1 MEERKINNQPIAGT
15 LETQSKHEHTH
26 GHNAGE
32 RLYIHRHSPI
42 HELPGHIKLIAFFTF
57 IVIAVLTPIQQWRSF
72 VGYFLIIFLALG
84 ISKLPP
90 LTLAKR
96 ATIEFPFII
105 FAILMPF
112 TAGGESF
119 DIGPISLSREG
130 SIAGLN
136 LFTKAT
142 LGVFCSMILAGS
154 TTAHSLLAGF
164 VRIKTPSLFVQIATF
179 MIRYL
184 NVINDQ
190 MARMKVARE
199 SRGFQATGIRSW
211 PIFTSTLGAL
221 FIRSYE
227 RGERVHLAMLARG
240 YAGTLSSLTVEKVHA
255 KHWRL
260 GLCFPLM
267 AAISYAVGK
276 VFFS

>member
-1 MEERKINNQPIAGT
+1 M
-15 LETQSKHEHTH
+15 
-26 GHNAGE
+26 
-32 RLYIHRHSPI
+32 
-42 HELPGHIKLIAFFTF
+42 PGHIKLVAFFAF
-57 IVIAVLTPIQQWRSF
+57 IVIAVLTPIRQWQSF
-72 VGYFLIIFLALG
+72 LGYFLIILLALG

-90 LTLAKR
+90 ITLAKR

-105 FAILMPF
+105 FALLMPF
-112 TAGGESF
+112 TAGGEMF
-119 DIGPISLSREG
+119 DVGPLSLSREG

-136 LFTKAT
+136 LVTKAT

-164 VRIKTPSLFVQIATF
+164 VRIKTPSLFVQIAAF

-190 MARMKVARE
+190 MSRMKVARE
-199 SRGFQATGIRSW
+199 SRGFQAQGVRSW

-240 YAGTLSSLTVEKVHA
+240 YAGTLSSLSVENVQA
-255 KHWRL
+255 RHWRL
-260 GLCFPLM
+260 GLSFPLL
-267 AAISYAVGK
+267 AIISFVIGR

>member
-1 MEERKINNQPIAGT
+1 MERKKINQAVGHAHD
-15 LETQSKHEHTH
+15 QEHTH
-26 GHNAGE
+26 GHSVGE
-32 RLYIHRHSPI
+32 RLYIHRHSVI
-42 HELPGHIKLIAFFTF
+42 HSLPGHIKLLAFLLFM
-57 IVIAVLTPIQQWRSF
+57 IVVVATPIRQWESF
-72 VGYFLIIFLALG
+72 VGYFLVVSLAIY

-90 LTLAKR
+90 FTLFKR

-112 TAGGESF
+112 TAGGEIF
-119 DIGPISLSREG
+119 QVGPISLSREG

-136 LFTKAT
+136 LIAKAT
-142 LGVFCSMILAGS
+142 IGVLCSMILAGS

-164 VRIKTPSLFVQIATF
+164 VRIKTPSLFVQIAAF

-190 MARMKVARE
+190 MTRMKVARD
-199 SRGFQATGIRSW
+199 SRGFQARGLRSW
-211 PIFTSTLGAL
+211 PTFTSTLGAL

-240 YAGTLSSLTVEKVHA
+240 YGGTLSSLATEQVRPQ
-255 KHWRL
+255 HWRI
-260 GLCFPLM
+260 GMTFPLLG
-267 AAISYAVGK
+267 ILS
-276 VFFS
+276 FFIGRVVL

>member
-1 MEERKINNQPIAGT
+1 MEERKIKGEST
-15 LETQSKHEHTH
+15 LDVHREHAHTHAHTH
-26 GHNAGE
+26 GHSAGE
-32 RLYIHRHSPI
+32 RLYIHRHSLI
-42 HELPGHIKLIAFFTF
+42 HELPGHIKLVAFFSF
-57 IVIAVLTPIQQWRSF
+57 IIIAVLTPIQQWPSF
-72 VGYFLIIFLALG
+72 VGYFLIIFLAIG

-105 FAILMPF
+105 FALLMPF
-112 TAGGESF
+112 TAGGEPF
-119 DIGPISLSREG
+119 DIGVISLSREG

-136 LFTKAT
+136 LLTKAT
-142 LGVFCSMILAGS
+142 LGVLCSMILAGS

-164 VRIKTPSLFVQIATF
+164 VRIKTPSLFVQIAAF

-184 NVINDQ
+184 NVINEQ
-190 MARMKVARE
+190 MSRMKVARE

-227 RGERVHLAMLARG
+227 RGERVHLAMLSRG
-240 YAGTLSSLTVEKVHA
+240 YAGTLSSLATEQVNVR
-255 KHWRL
+255 HWRL
-260 GLCFPLM
+260 GLTFPLL
-267 AAISYAVGK
+267 AIVAFIVGR
-276 VFFS
+276 VLS

>member
-1 MEERKINNQPIAGT
+1 MVKRKINKQT
-15 LETQSKHEHTH
+15 HTETHAHTH
-26 GHNAGE
+26 GHSVGE
-32 RLYIHRHSPI
+32 RLYIHRHSLV
-42 HELPGHIKLIAFFTF
+42 HELPGHIKLVAFFTF
-57 IVIAVLTPIQQWRSF
+57 IIIAVLTPIQQWQSF
-72 VGYFLIIFLALG
+72 VGYFLIIFITLA
-84 ISKLPP
+84 ISKLPA

-105 FAILMPF
+105 FALLMPF
-112 TAGGESF
+112 TAGGEMF
-119 DIGPISLSREG
+119 DVGPISLSREG

-136 LFTKAT
+136 LITKAT

-164 VRIKTPSLFVQIATF
+164 VRIKTPSLFVQIAAF

-190 MARMKVARE
+190 MTRMKVARE
-199 SRGFQATGIRSW
+199 SRGFHAKGIRSW

-227 RGERVHLAMLARG
+227 RGERVHLAMLSRG
-240 YAGTLSSLTVEKVHA
+240 YAGTLSSLSVEKVRPT
-255 KHWRL
+255 HWRAGLIFPFLAALSYIL
-260 GLCFPLM
+260 GRVLFL
-267 AAISYAVGK
+267 
-276 VFFS
+276 

>member
-1 MEERKINNQPIAGT
+1 MEERKINNQTT

-26 GHNAGE
+26 GHSAGE

-90 LTLAKR
+90 LILAKR

-105 FAILMPF
+105 FALLMPF
-112 TAGGESF
+112 TAGGENF
-119 DIGPISLSREG
+119 DIGPVSLSREG

-136 LFTKAT
+136 LITKAT

-164 VRIKTPSLFVQIATF
+164 VRIKTPSLFVQIAAF

-199 SRGFQATGIRSW
+199 SRGFQAEGIRSW

-240 YAGTLSSLTVEKVHA
+240 YAGTLSSLSVEKVQA

>member
-1 MEERKINNQPIAGT
+1 
-15 LETQSKHEHTH
+15 
-26 GHNAGE
+26 
-32 RLYIHRHSPI
+32 LYIHRHSLV
-42 HELPGHIKLIAFFTF
+42 HELPGHIKLVAFFAF
-57 IVIAVLTPIQQWRSF
+57 IIIAVLTPIQQWQSF
-72 VGYFLIIFLALG
+72 VGYFLIIFLALAL
-84 ISKLPP
+84 SKLPP

-112 TAGGESF
+112 TAGGEMF
-119 DIGPISLSREG
+119 DIGPLNLSREG

-136 LFTKAT
+136 LITKAT

-164 VRIKTPSLFVQIATF
+164 VRIKTPSLFVQIAAF

-199 SRGFQATGIRSW
+199 SRGFQAQGIRSW

-227 RGERVHLAMLARG
+227 RGERVHLAMLSRG
-240 YAGTLSSLTVEKVHA
+240 YAGTLSSLSVENVQP
-255 KHWRL
+255 KHWRV
-260 GLCFPLM
+260 GLIFPFL
-267 AAISYAVGK
+267 AALSFLIGR